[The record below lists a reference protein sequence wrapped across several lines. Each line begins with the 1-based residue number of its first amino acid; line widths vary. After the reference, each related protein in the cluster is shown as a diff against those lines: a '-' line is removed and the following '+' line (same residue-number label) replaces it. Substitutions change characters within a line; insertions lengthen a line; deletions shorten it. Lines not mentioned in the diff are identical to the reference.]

1 MKKIILI
8 AIVAF
13 ALSSCSSTGVI
24 GGGCGGYQWSAANN
38 CPAYRQNGCKWVRI
52 PLYLQIK

>member
-38 CPAYRQNGCKWVRI
+38 CPAYR
-52 PLYLQIK
+52 

>member
-13 ALSSCSSTGVI
+13 ALSSCATTGN
-24 GGGCGGYQWSAANN
+24 CGGWKANSNWANN
-38 CPAYRQNGCKWVRI
+38 CPAYR
-52 PLYLQIK
+52 